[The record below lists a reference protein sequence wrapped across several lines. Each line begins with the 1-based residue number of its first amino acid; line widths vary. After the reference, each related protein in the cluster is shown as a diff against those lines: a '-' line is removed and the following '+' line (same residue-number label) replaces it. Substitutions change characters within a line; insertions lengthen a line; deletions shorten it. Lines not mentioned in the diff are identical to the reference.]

1 MGRLTNKTSHTH
13 KGIKNLKK
21 KKKKKNLHPDTQNP
35 GLKTLLFHPNTQ
47 TIPLIK
53 QKYQQNSTVLN
64 HRTQHKSHFKIPLT
78 KSAAKNGS

>member
-13 KGIKNLKK
+13 KGIIKK
-21 KKKKKNLHPDTQNP
+21 KLHPNTQNP

-53 QKYQQNSTVLN
+53 QEY
-64 HRTQHKSHFKIPLT
+64 
-78 KSAAKNGS
+78 